1 MKNLIVGKT
10 SQLTNYLLDI
20 DNNIELK
27 DSRDFDVSTL
37 LENKYDKIFILF
49 AEQRTFLNENL
60 SFYKNINVDYTFDI
74 LNKLSKKCNRIV
86 VFGSSELWN
95 QYSGPINIKLPFN
108 YHNSGYIESKELFI
122 NKLKNTSFDCEI
134 KVIHPFNYNSPL
146 RKKGFLFQKFMDVI
160 LYKKHID
167 IGNVNIQRDIVH
179 PKLIAQECF
188 KDSNEDVIV
197 GSGKLINVKS
207 FYINLLSHFK
217 INYNDYVTENFQT
230 IDSSRKNSY
239 FLDTNNIYQTL
250 LEDTIK
256 DVERFKNKI
265 STGHN

>member
-20 DNNIELK
+20 DGDIELTS
-27 DSRDFDVSTL
+27 SRNFD
-37 LENKYDKIFILF
+37 ENKLSENRYDKIFILF

-60 SFYKNINVDYTFDI
+60 SFYTNVNVDYTLDV
-74 LNKLSKKCNRIV
+74 LKKLSKKCNRIV

-122 NKLKNTSFDCEI
+122 NKINNSSFDCEI

-146 RKKGFLFQKFMDVI
+146 RKEGFLFSKFMDVI

-167 IGNVNIQRDIVH
+167 IGNINIERDIIH

-188 KDSNEDVIV
+188 NNSNNDVIV

-207 FYINLLSHFK
+207 FYVNLLSYFK
-217 INYNDYVTENFQT
+217 INYDDYVKEKFQT
-230 IDSSRKNSY
+230 IDSSGKNGY

-250 LEDTIK
+250 LEDTIY

-265 STGHN
+265 STRHN